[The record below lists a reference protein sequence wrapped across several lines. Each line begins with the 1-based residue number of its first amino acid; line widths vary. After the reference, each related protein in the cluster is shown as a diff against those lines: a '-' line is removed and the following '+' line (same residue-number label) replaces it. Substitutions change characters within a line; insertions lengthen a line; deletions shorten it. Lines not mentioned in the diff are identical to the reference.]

1 MPGVPDTYTLMVLT
15 FSVMTF
21 TIMVYLFYPLWLMI
35 FVSKKT
41 VGEKQPESP
50 RSVSVILL
58 SHNGKQHLNEKVNF
72 LVRESSGFDQYELI
86 IIDDNS
92 TDGSIELLT
101 AFGMKEHVRVIRNSK
116 QEGIPYSMNLGVAN
130 ARYDW
135 MIFCDQRQE
144 LSGRILEKIVEPL
157 KYPHVGAVS
166 GCISSLDKGKDCSM
180 LRKHENYL
188 KTRESKAG
196 NLMGVYG
203 PLYAIK
209 KQCYVTIPENI
220 ILDDLYLSLK
230 ILKSKQIELL
240 EDCRITDDN
249 FCVLYDYERTRRYL
263 SGLLQLLGEKS
274 LILDLNFAQITM
286 LVWHKYLRLIIPLLM
301 ALFYITL
308 GLAVTSG
315 TEFIIA
321 FCAGTTVAV
330 LSVVPPGYGI
340 NFRFKNL
347 IRMNIFYFVAF
358 IEIMMGGLLR
368 MIKNNLHDKT

>member
-1 MPGVPDTYTLMVLT
+1 
-15 FSVMTF
+15 
-21 TIMVYLFYPLWLMI
+21 
-35 FVSKKT
+35 
-41 VGEKQPESP
+41 
-50 RSVSVILL
+50 
-58 SHNGKQHLNEKVNF
+58 
-72 LVRESSGFDQYELI
+72 
-86 IIDDNS
+86 
-92 TDGSIELLT
+92 
-101 AFGMKEHVRVIRNSK
+101 
-116 QEGIPYSMNLGVAN
+116 
-130 ARYDW
+130 
-135 MIFCDQRQE
+135 
-144 LSGRILEKIVEPL
+144 
-157 KYPHVGAVS
+157 
-166 GCISSLDKGKDCSM
+166 M

-301 ALFYITL
+301 ALFYNTL